1 MEKYFYILYKQKG
14 LYYMEQSQLQA
25 VWEQILNNM
34 RDQLAASAFK
44 WLDPV
49 KPLSL
54 TDSELVLGT
63 QTGMAK
69 DWITSHYLTILED
82 AVDAVLNGSRKIT
95 MKVVESPAPKE
106 ESQTVVSVVPAQR
119 AHKEPENPDQGNLFS
134 DTSASGSENG
144 YMHIV
149 DRKSVV

>member
-1 MEKYFYILYKQKG
+1 
-14 LYYMEQSQLQA
+14 MEQSQLQA

-119 AHKEPENPDQGNLFS
+119 AHKEPENPGN
-134 DTSASGSENG
+134 ER
-144 YMHIV
+144 
-149 DRKSVV
+149 RKRRGGGTAPPGGKACRRCPFPCGAGRTALLTGRR